1 MPNPNLNDLLK
12 RWAESEAAADAAT
25 DCPRVS
31 VLYYHET
38 ESEDLGQYTDHVA
51 TCKRCQKRLTLIRT
65 ELTRARGV
73 QPAVLRLS
81 SAMRWGGGALA
92 LAASVAL
99 VFVLWPSANGGP
111 FDAQVAAFANYAYRS
126 GLQTRGAGTASN
138 QPLAEAPEEWIT
150 EMLGTKQAHD
160 ALGDRF
166 IIDGLILGELRSGG
180 LVLDADGLPVVALNV
195 DDATARTEGLTDLI
209 EEDRDATE
217 RIVEIFHQSCR
228 QASHCRSQAI
238 GHHSTLAEHMPASH
252 RKYSEWSPER
262 FLSWAKKFGPHTV
275 QFIEAVLHT
284 RKHPQQSY
292 RTCLGILGLGKRYT
306 DERLEA
312 ACQRAMVAGIRTYK
326 GVRNILDAKLDQVA
340 LEEPAA
346 VTLSDH
352 ANVRGET
359 YYH

>member
-12 RWAESEAAADAAT
+12 RWAESEAATDAAT
-25 DCPRVS
+25 DCPPIS

-38 ESEDLGQYTDHVA
+38 EDQDLGQYTDHVA

-65 ELTRARGV
+65 ELTRARDV

-126 GLQTRGAGTASN
+126 GLETRGDGTPSN

-166 IIDGLILGELRSGG
+166 ISDGLILGELRSGG
-180 LVLDADGLPVVALNV
+180 LVLDADGLPAVAPNIDV
-195 DDATARTEGLTDLI
+195 GTARGQDLADLI

-217 RIVEIFHQSCR
+217 RMVDALVRALPE
-228 QASHCRSQAI
+228 ASEKDRTA
-238 GHHSTLAEHMPASH
+238 LRRALN
-252 RKYSEWSPER
+252 RWR
-262 FLSWAKKFGPHTV
+262 AKNVFG
-275 QFIEAVLHT
+275 IKE
-284 RKHPQQSY
+284 
-292 RTCLGILGLGKRYT
+292 
-306 DERLEA
+306 
-312 ACQRAMVAGIRTYK
+312 
-326 GVRNILDAKLDQVA
+326 
-340 LEEPAA
+340 
-346 VTLSDH
+346 
-352 ANVRGET
+352 
-359 YYH
+359 